1 MTSSLSRHPA
11 FLSLQGGI
19 NFRDL
24 GGQLA
29 ADGRRVRSGKLL
41 RSGALNRL
49 TAEDLNHLDTLPL
62 SRVLD
67 YRDPGEV
74 ARTPDKLSPLTHY
87 LNAPAN
93 PPVSEVNAKV
103 TELNAAT
110 LNALN
115 GEQFM
120 LQLYRQLPFNN
131 PAYRQLAAWLTTPFE
146 GALLQHCAVGKDRTG
161 VGCALTLFAVGC
173 DSETVMEEY
182 LLTHGMLT
190 QVEAWMLE
198 LLGNDLTAQGRQS
211 LADILTVKSPISPP
225 RCRLFTSA
233 MAPSTPGWRQST
245 SLPRRFAPRCRPGC
259 WKSNRPLPARRAML
273 RPPAGPRQPR
283 QQGKNVISYTSDLPV
298 QRNAHIMRSHLLSQ
312 SLTKACVA
320 LISHTTLKTMK
331 LSTLLAAAFAIVGFC
346 NTASAVT
353 YPLPTDGSRLVG
365 QNQVITIPD
374 DNKQPLEY
382 FAAKYQMGL
391 SNMLEANPGVDTYLP
406 KGGSVLNIPQQLI
419 LPDTVHEGIIIN
431 SAEMRLYYYPKG
443 TNTVIVL
450 PIGIGQLGKDTPIN
464 WTTKVERKKAGP
476 TWTPTAKMHAEYA
489 AAGNPLPAVV
499 PAGPDN
505 PMGLYALYI
514 GRLYAIHG
522 TNANFGIGLRVSHGC
537 VRLRNDD
544 IKFLFENVPVG
555 TRVQF
560 IDEPVKATTEPD
572 GSRYIEVHNPLSTTE
587 AQFQG
592 GEIVPITLTQPVQ
605 AVTSQSDVD
614 QNVVEQ
620 AIQNRSGM
628 PVRLN

>member
-161 VGCALTLFAVGC
+161 VGC

-211 LADILTVKSPISPP
+211 LADILTVKESY
-225 RCRLFTSA
+225 LASA
-233 MAPSTPGWRQST
+233 LSA
-245 SLPRRFAPRCRPGC
+245 
-259 WKSNRPLPARRAML
+259 
-273 RPPAGPRQPR
+273 
-283 QQGKNVISYTSDLPV
+283 IH
-298 QRNAHIMRSHLLSQ
+298 QRYGTVDAW
-312 SLTKACVA
+312 
-320 LISHTTLKTMK
+320 
-331 LSTLLAAAFAIVGFC
+331 LAAEYQL
-346 NTASAVT
+346 TA
-353 YPLPTDGSRLVG
+353 
-365 QNQVITIPD
+365 
-374 DNKQPLEY
+374 
-382 FAAKYQMGL
+382 
-391 SNMLEANPGVDTYLP
+391 
-406 KGGSVLNIPQQLI
+406 
-419 LPDTVHEGIIIN
+419 
-431 SAEMRLYYYPKG
+431 
-443 TNTVIVL
+443 
-450 PIGIGQLGKDTPIN
+450 
-464 WTTKVERKKAGP
+464 
-476 TWTPTAKMHAEYA
+476 
-489 AAGNPLPAVV
+489 
-499 PAGPDN
+499 
-505 PMGLYALYI
+505 
-514 GRLYAIHG
+514 
-522 TNANFGIGLRVSHGC
+522 
-537 VRLRNDD
+537 
-544 IKFLFENVPVG
+544 
-555 TRVQF
+555 
-560 IDEPVKATTEPD
+560 
-572 GSRYIEVHNPLSTTE
+572 
-587 AQFQG
+587 
-592 GEIVPITLTQPVQ
+592 
-605 AVTSQSDVD
+605 
-614 QNVVEQ
+614 
-620 AIQNRSGM
+620 
-628 PVRLN
+628 PVRAALQARLLEE

>member
-49 TAEDLNHLDTLPL
+49 TAEDLNHLDTFPL

-211 LADILTVKSPISPP
+211 LRI
-225 RCRLFTSA
+225 F
-233 MAPSTPGWRQST
+233 
-245 SLPRRFAPRCRPGC
+245 
-259 WKSNRPLPARRAML
+259 
-273 RPPAGPRQPR
+273 
-283 QQGKNVISYTSDLPV
+283 
-298 QRNAHIMRSHLLSQ
+298 
-312 SLTKACVA
+312 
-320 LISHTTLKTMK
+320 
-331 LSTLLAAAFAIVGFC
+331 
-346 NTASAVT
+346 
-353 YPLPTDGSRLVG
+353 
-365 QNQVITIPD
+365 
-374 DNKQPLEY
+374 
-382 FAAKYQMGL
+382 
-391 SNMLEANPGVDTYLP
+391 
-406 KGGSVLNIPQQLI
+406 
-419 LPDTVHEGIIIN
+419 
-431 SAEMRLYYYPKG
+431 
-443 TNTVIVL
+443 
-450 PIGIGQLGKDTPIN
+450 
-464 WTTKVERKKAGP
+464 
-476 TWTPTAKMHAEYA
+476 
-489 AAGNPLPAVV
+489 
-499 PAGPDN
+499 
-505 PMGLYALYI
+505 
-514 GRLYAIHG
+514 
-522 TNANFGIGLRVSHGC
+522 
-537 VRLRNDD
+537 
-544 IKFLFENVPVG
+544 
-555 TRVQF
+555 
-560 IDEPVKATTEPD
+560 
-572 GSRYIEVHNPLSTTE
+572 
-587 AQFQG
+587 
-592 GEIVPITLTQPVQ
+592 
-605 AVTSQSDVD
+605 
-614 QNVVEQ
+614 
-620 AIQNRSGM
+620 
-628 PVRLN
+628 

>member
-74 ARTPDKLSPLTHY
+74 ARTPDRLSPLTHY

-161 VGCALTLFAVGC
+161 VGC

-211 LADILTVKSPISPP
+211 LADILTVKE
-225 RCRLFTSA
+225 
-233 MAPSTPGWRQST
+233 
-245 SLPRRFAPRCRPGC
+245 
-259 WKSNRPLPARRAML
+259 
-273 RPPAGPRQPR
+273 
-283 QQGKNVISYTSDLPV
+283 SY
-298 QRNAHIMRSHLLSQ
+298 
-312 SLTKACVA
+312 
-320 LISHTTLKTMK
+320 
-331 LSTLLAAAFAIVGFC
+331 LAAALSAIHQRYG
-346 NTASAVT
+346 T
-353 YPLPTDGSRLVG
+353 
-365 QNQVITIPD
+365 
-374 DNKQPLEY
+374 
-382 FAAKYQMGL
+382 
-391 SNMLEANPGVDTYLP
+391 VDAWL
-406 KGGSVLNIPQQLI
+406 
-419 LPDTVHEGIIIN
+419 
-431 SAEMRLYYYPKG
+431 A
-443 TNTVIVL
+443 
-450 PIGIGQLGKDTPIN
+450 
-464 WTTKVERKKAGP
+464 
-476 TWTPTAKMHAEYA
+476 AEY
-489 AAGNPLPAVV
+489 
-499 PAGPDN
+499 
-505 PMGLYALYI
+505 
-514 GRLYAIHG
+514 
-522 TNANFGIGLRVSHGC
+522 
-537 VRLRNDD
+537 
-544 IKFLFENVPVG
+544 
-555 TRVQF
+555 Q
-560 IDEPVKATTEPD
+560 
-572 GSRYIEVHNPLSTTE
+572 
-587 AQFQG
+587 
-592 GEIVPITLTQPVQ
+592 LT
-605 AVTSQSDVD
+605 A
-614 QNVVEQ
+614 
-620 AIQNRSGM
+620 
-628 PVRLN
+628 PVRAALQARLLEE

>member
-131 PAYRQLAAWLTTPFE
+131 PAYRQLAAWLITPFE

-161 VGCALTLFAVGC
+161 VGC

-211 LADILTVKSPISPP
+211 LADILTVKE
-225 RCRLFTSA
+225 
-233 MAPSTPGWRQST
+233 
-245 SLPRRFAPRCRPGC
+245 
-259 WKSNRPLPARRAML
+259 
-273 RPPAGPRQPR
+273 
-283 QQGKNVISYTSDLPV
+283 SY
-298 QRNAHIMRSHLLSQ
+298 
-312 SLTKACVA
+312 
-320 LISHTTLKTMK
+320 
-331 LSTLLAAAFAIVGFC
+331 LAAALSAIHQRYG
-346 NTASAVT
+346 T
-353 YPLPTDGSRLVG
+353 
-365 QNQVITIPD
+365 
-374 DNKQPLEY
+374 
-382 FAAKYQMGL
+382 
-391 SNMLEANPGVDTYLP
+391 VDAWL
-406 KGGSVLNIPQQLI
+406 
-419 LPDTVHEGIIIN
+419 
-431 SAEMRLYYYPKG
+431 A
-443 TNTVIVL
+443 
-450 PIGIGQLGKDTPIN
+450 
-464 WTTKVERKKAGP
+464 
-476 TWTPTAKMHAEYA
+476 AEY
-489 AAGNPLPAVV
+489 
-499 PAGPDN
+499 
-505 PMGLYALYI
+505 
-514 GRLYAIHG
+514 
-522 TNANFGIGLRVSHGC
+522 
-537 VRLRNDD
+537 
-544 IKFLFENVPVG
+544 
-555 TRVQF
+555 Q
-560 IDEPVKATTEPD
+560 
-572 GSRYIEVHNPLSTTE
+572 
-587 AQFQG
+587 
-592 GEIVPITLTQPVQ
+592 LT
-605 AVTSQSDVD
+605 A
-614 QNVVEQ
+614 
-620 AIQNRSGM
+620 
-628 PVRLN
+628 PVRAALQARLLEE

>member
-11 FLSLQGGI
+11 FLSLQGGV

-93 PPVSEVNAKV
+93 PPMSEVNAKV

-211 LADILTVKSPISPP
+211 LADILTVKE
-225 RCRLFTSA
+225 
-233 MAPSTPGWRQST
+233 
-245 SLPRRFAPRCRPGC
+245 
-259 WKSNRPLPARRAML
+259 
-273 RPPAGPRQPR
+273 
-283 QQGKNVISYTSDLPV
+283 SY
-298 QRNAHIMRSHLLSQ
+298 
-312 SLTKACVA
+312 
-320 LISHTTLKTMK
+320 
-331 LSTLLAAAFAIVGFC
+331 LAAALSAIHQRYG
-346 NTASAVT
+346 T
-353 YPLPTDGSRLVG
+353 
-365 QNQVITIPD
+365 
-374 DNKQPLEY
+374 
-382 FAAKYQMGL
+382 
-391 SNMLEANPGVDTYLP
+391 VDAWL
-406 KGGSVLNIPQQLI
+406 
-419 LPDTVHEGIIIN
+419 
-431 SAEMRLYYYPKG
+431 A
-443 TNTVIVL
+443 
-450 PIGIGQLGKDTPIN
+450 
-464 WTTKVERKKAGP
+464 
-476 TWTPTAKMHAEYA
+476 AEY
-489 AAGNPLPAVV
+489 
-499 PAGPDN
+499 
-505 PMGLYALYI
+505 
-514 GRLYAIHG
+514 
-522 TNANFGIGLRVSHGC
+522 
-537 VRLRNDD
+537 
-544 IKFLFENVPVG
+544 
-555 TRVQF
+555 Q
-560 IDEPVKATTEPD
+560 
-572 GSRYIEVHNPLSTTE
+572 
-587 AQFQG
+587 
-592 GEIVPITLTQPVQ
+592 LT
-605 AVTSQSDVD
+605 A
-614 QNVVEQ
+614 
-620 AIQNRSGM
+620 
-628 PVRLN
+628 PVRAALQARLLEE

>member
-1 MTSSLSRHPA
+1 M
-11 FLSLQGGI
+11 
-19 NFRDL
+19 
-24 GGQLA
+24 
-29 ADGRRVRSGKLL
+29 

-131 PAYRQLAAWLTTPFE
+131 PAYRQLAARLTTPFE

-190 QVEAWMLE
+190 QVEARMLE
-198 LLGNDLTAQGRQS
+198 LLGNDLTARGRQS
-211 LADILTVKSPISPP
+211 PADILTVKSPISPP

-233 MAPSTPGWRQST
+233 MAPSTHGWRQV
-245 SLPRRFAPRCRPGC
+245 
-259 WKSNRPLPARRAML
+259 PAYRAGSRRA
-273 RPPAGPRQPR
+273 AGPAAGRVTTVTR
-283 QQGKNVISYTSDLPV
+283 AASDASAACRTAAAEATGKNVISYTSDLPV

-391 SNMLEANPGVDTYLP
+391 SNMLEANPGW
-406 KGGSVLNIPQQLI
+406 I
-419 LPDTVHEGIIIN
+419 LTC
-431 SAEMRLYYYPKG
+431 R
-443 TNTVIVL
+443 
-450 PIGIGQLGKDTPIN
+450 
-464 WTTKVERKKAGP
+464 R
-476 TWTPTAKMHAEYA
+476 
-489 AAGNPLPAVV
+489 AV
-499 PAGPDN
+499 A
-505 PMGLYALYI
+505 
-514 GRLYAIHG
+514 
-522 TNANFGIGLRVSHGC
+522 S
-537 VRLRNDD
+537 
-544 IKFLFENVPVG
+544 
-555 TRVQF
+555 
-560 IDEPVKATTEPD
+560 
-572 GSRYIEVHNPLSTTE
+572 
-587 AQFQG
+587 
-592 GEIVPITLTQPVQ
+592 
-605 AVTSQSDVD
+605 
-614 QNVVEQ
+614 
-620 AIQNRSGM
+620 
-628 PVRLN
+628 

>member
-131 PAYRQLAAWLTTPFE
+131 PAMPASRNDTGQLAAWLTSPFE

-211 LADILTVKSPISPP
+211 LADILTVKE
-225 RCRLFTSA
+225 
-233 MAPSTPGWRQST
+233 
-245 SLPRRFAPRCRPGC
+245 
-259 WKSNRPLPARRAML
+259 
-273 RPPAGPRQPR
+273 
-283 QQGKNVISYTSDLPV
+283 SY
-298 QRNAHIMRSHLLSQ
+298 
-312 SLTKACVA
+312 
-320 LISHTTLKTMK
+320 
-331 LSTLLAAAFAIVGFC
+331 LAAALSAIHQRYG
-346 NTASAVT
+346 T
-353 YPLPTDGSRLVG
+353 
-365 QNQVITIPD
+365 
-374 DNKQPLEY
+374 
-382 FAAKYQMGL
+382 
-391 SNMLEANPGVDTYLP
+391 VDAWL
-406 KGGSVLNIPQQLI
+406 
-419 LPDTVHEGIIIN
+419 
-431 SAEMRLYYYPKG
+431 A
-443 TNTVIVL
+443 
-450 PIGIGQLGKDTPIN
+450 
-464 WTTKVERKKAGP
+464 
-476 TWTPTAKMHAEYA
+476 AEY
-489 AAGNPLPAVV
+489 
-499 PAGPDN
+499 
-505 PMGLYALYI
+505 
-514 GRLYAIHG
+514 
-522 TNANFGIGLRVSHGC
+522 
-537 VRLRNDD
+537 
-544 IKFLFENVPVG
+544 
-555 TRVQF
+555 Q
-560 IDEPVKATTEPD
+560 
-572 GSRYIEVHNPLSTTE
+572 
-587 AQFQG
+587 
-592 GEIVPITLTQPVQ
+592 LT
-605 AVTSQSDVD
+605 A
-614 QNVVEQ
+614 
-620 AIQNRSGM
+620 
-628 PVRLN
+628 PVRAALQARLLEE